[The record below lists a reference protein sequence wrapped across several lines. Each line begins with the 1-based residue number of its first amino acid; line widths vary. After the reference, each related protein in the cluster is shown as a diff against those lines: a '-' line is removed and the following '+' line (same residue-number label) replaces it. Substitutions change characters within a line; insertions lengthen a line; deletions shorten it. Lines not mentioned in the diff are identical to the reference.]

1 MKLKEEKMSK
11 NMKIVVLGGSP
22 KGETSV
28 TMQYVKY
35 MQKEFPQH
43 EFRIFQIAQPIHL
56 LEKNREKFDEII
68 SHVKSCDGVLW
79 AFPLYVFLVCSQY
92 KRFIEL
98 ISERGVKEAFKDKYA
113 ASLSTSIHFFDH
125 TAHNYMH
132 AICDDL
138 DMKFFGSF
146 SAGMHDLLKTQGQE
160 NVKIFGKSFL
170 DSIERK
176 IETAKTHQPIRWD
189 SFSYLSSDTT
199 SPKLH
204 TSKKVVVLTDSGE
217 GNVGMMIRHFSD
229 LFSHGVE
236 VINLNKV
243 DIKGGCLGCLRCGK
257 RNVCA
262 YTGKDGFID
271 MYNNKLKTADVLV
284 FAGAIKDR
292 FLSSKWK
299 QFFDRSFFNTHQRS
313 LERKQFGFLI
323 SGPLGQVA
331 NLRQILNAYVEWQ
344 NSNLVGVITDE
355 SRDPSHID
363 RAIEGMAERLVRF
376 ANEGYI
382 RPATFLGIG
391 GMKIFRDDIWGSL
404 QVVFKADHKAYK
416 KSGVYDFPQK
426 RLARNIFVRIMWLV
440 TGIPWIYKK
449 MMKNFKKFMIM
460 PYLRVLKTG

>member
-1 MKLKEEKMSK
+1 MRKKK
-11 NMKIVVLGGSP
+11 NIVVMGGSP

-35 MQKEFPQH
+35 IQKEFPQH
-43 EFRIFQIAQPIHL
+43 EFRIFQVAQPIHV
-56 LEKNREKFDEII
+56 LEKNGAKFDEII
-68 SHVKSCDGVLW
+68 SNVKSCDGVLW

-98 ISERGVKEAFKDKYA
+98 ISVRHVKEAFQNKYA

-146 SAGMHDLLKTQGQE
+146 SAGMRDLLKTQGQK
-160 NVKIFGKSFL
+160 NVKIFARSFL
-170 DSIERK
+170 DSIEKK
-176 IETAKTHQPIRWD
+176 IEAVKVHQPIRWD
-189 SFSYLSSDTT
+189 SFAYLPSDTT
-199 SPKLH
+199 SSKLH
-204 TSKKVVVLTDSGE
+204 TSKKIVILTDSLE
-217 GNVGMMIRHFSD
+217 GNVGMMITHFSD

-236 VINLNKV
+236 VINLNEV

-257 RNVCA
+257 SNVCA

-271 MYNNKLKTADVLV
+271 MYNGKLKTADVLV
-284 FAGAIKDR
+284 YAGAIKDR

-299 QFFDRSFFNTHQRS
+299 QFLDRSFFNTHQRS
-313 LERKQFGFLI
+313 LEGKQFGFLI
-323 SGPLGQVA
+323 SGPLSQVA
-331 NLRQILNAYVEWQ
+331 NLREILNAYVEWQ
-344 NSNLVGVITDE
+344 NSNLVDIITDE
-355 SRDPSHID
+355 SHNPSHID
-363 RAIEGMAERLVRF
+363 RAIEGMAERLVQF
-376 ANEGYI
+376 ADEGYI

-404 QVVFKADHKAYK
+404 RVVFKADHRAYK
-416 KSGVYDFPQK
+416 KSGIYDFPQK
-426 RLARNIFVRIMWLV
+426 RLLRNIFVRILWLV

-449 MMKNFKKFMIM
+449 MMNNFKKFMIM
-460 PYLRVLKTG
+460 PYRRVLKDG